1 MNNELTLASLD
12 REELTELRLTVH
24 AVVKEAGYPGQVRV
38 LEDRANDP
46 GLDGELWKLLAEDIG
61 LASVGLPAFGGGL
74 GGLAEILAVSEV
86 LGATLA
92 PVPYLT
98 STVHAGQVLAAAG
111 EVSLP
116 YLERIGG
123 SEIAA
128 AAFTDARGRLTEG
141 GVSCTS
147 DGARV
152 TGGVRFV
159 PYGASA
165 SFFVV
170 AAHTSDGID
179 LFAVESSNASATP
192 LGSLDFSRPSATVAF
207 DEAPAVRL
215 TEGGAGF
222 ASAERGTDIALLA
235 VAADQL
241 GGAQHCFDM
250 TLDYI
255 KLRRQFNREIGS
267 FQAVKH
273 RMADALI
280 LIEMARAGL
289 ERTTWAHSERF
300 DVAASVSKAWGSDAY
315 EALTAEA
322 VQLHGGVGFTWEH
335 DAHLYFRRARFDSAF
350 LGDAAYHR
358 ERVAALLQW

>member
-1 MNNELTLASLD
+1 MNSDLTLASLD
-12 REELTELRLTVH
+12 REELDELRLTVQA
-24 AVVKEAGYPGQVRV
+24 AVTEAGYPGQVRA
-38 LEDRANDP
+38 LEDQADDP
-46 GLDGELWKLLAEDIG
+46 GLDGELWRLLAEDIG
-61 LASVGLPAFGGGL
+61 LASVGLPESAGGL

-111 EVSLP
+111 EAALP
-116 YLERIGG
+116 YLERISG
-123 SEIAA
+123 SEIAGA
-128 AAFTDARGRLTEG
+128 ALTDTRGRLTES

-147 DGARV
+147 DGASV
-152 TGGVRFV
+152 TGSVRFV

-170 AAHTSDGID
+170 AARTSDGID
-179 LFAVESSNASATP
+179 LFGVESSDALVTQ
-192 LGSLDFSRPSATVAF
+192 LRSLDFSRPSATVAF

-215 TEGGAGF
+215 TERGSGF
-222 ASAERGTDIALLA
+222 DAAERGTDIALLA

-241 GGAQHCFDM
+241 GGAQRCFDM

-280 LIEMARAGL
+280 LVEMARAGL
-289 ERTTWAHSERF
+289 ERTTWARSERL
-300 DVAASVSKAWGSDAY
+300 DVDASVSKAWGSDAY

-322 VQLHGGVGFTWEH
+322 IQLHGGVGFTWEY

-358 ERVAALLQW
+358 ERVAAQLHW